1 MTDQLEVV
9 RPMLTDG
16 AGQAVVWLG
25 GSADKLWVSVAMVD
39 KDRAVIRMV
48 DLPREPDPLP
58 RLAMAVREL
67 VATAYSSE
75 LEPEVPTPLAPA
87 TPPILSPP
95 PASSI
100 WWAGIAV
107 GSELP
112 MNALAG
118 GPRGAAR
125 AQLYRDWGRWQLG
138 SELVV
143 QQGASQGR
151 LGLGLGCR
159 SPWLTAGITAEW
171 LRAEWAL
178 PVQPR
183 AYLGIWHRWDTGI
196 HADLR
201 AVLHPIRD
209 QVAQEDLRL
218 YDSGWSGLG
227 IFVGWERK
235 ISTP

>member
-1 MTDQLEVV
+1 
-9 RPMLTDG
+9 
-16 AGQAVVWLG
+16 
-25 GSADKLWVSVAMVD
+25 
-39 KDRAVIRMV
+39 
-48 DLPREPDPLP
+48 
-58 RLAMAVREL
+58 
-67 VATAYSSE
+67 
-75 LEPEVPTPLAPA
+75 
-87 TPPILSPP
+87 
-95 PASSI
+95 
-100 WWAGIAV
+100 
-107 GSELP
+107 

-235 ISTP
+235 ISKP